1 MATNQSNSLSAP
13 SPVIIDFSLF
23 SFAHFIAKYITT
35 LLRIS
40 ISLKFFKILIVFS
53 IASSM
58 IDVYLQD
65 SQSHLDTCL
74 LKSFDNVSGA
84 MSSESDN
91 EQSVVIVVSCPLCY
105 D

>member
-74 LKSFDNVSGA
+74 LKSFDNVLVYV
-84 MSSESDN
+84 SESDN

-105 D
+105 